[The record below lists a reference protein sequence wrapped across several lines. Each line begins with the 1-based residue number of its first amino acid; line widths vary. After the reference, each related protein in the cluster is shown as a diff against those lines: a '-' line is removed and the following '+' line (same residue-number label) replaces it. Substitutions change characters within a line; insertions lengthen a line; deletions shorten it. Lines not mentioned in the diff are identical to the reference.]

1 MIRQWVQENVFN
13 IMSDVDQMVYAKK
26 YISDHPDENAAQ
38 LLIDIANKYPN
49 CMSATYN
56 QRMNYPYLNTTA
68 QDVAD
73 AWNQIAESQCK
84 TEEQA
89 VAMVQMIVDNVSSEF
104 PIWKF
109 FSTVQFGEPS
119 GLVETWPV
127 LWVKFRRI
135 RSSLINEEDKVRLGF
150 IQRTIRRLDE
160 LDNKR
165 IS

>member
-13 IMSDVDQMVYAKK
+13 IMNDVEQMVYAKK

-49 CMSATYN
+49 CMPDRYN
-56 QRMNYPYLNTTA
+56 IMNYPYLNTRP

-73 AWNQIAESQCK
+73 AWNNIAESQCK

-127 LWVKFRRI
+127 LWVTFPRI
-135 RSSLINEEDKVRLGF
+135 RSSLITEEDKVRLGL

-160 LDNKR
+160 LDNNR

>member
-49 CMSATYN
+49 CVSARYH
-56 QRMNYPYLNTTA
+56 QIMNYPELNTRP
-68 QDVAD
+68 QSVAD

-89 VAMVQMIVDNVSSEF
+89 VAMVQMIVDNVSKKF

-109 FSTVQFGEPS
+109 FSTNQFGEPS
-119 GLVETWPV
+119 GLVEKWPV
-127 LWVKFRRI
+127 LWVTFPRI
-135 RSSLINEEDKVRLGF
+135 HSSLIPEEDQIRLQASGY
-150 IQRTIRRLDE
+150 RL
-160 LDNKR
+160 
-165 IS
+165 